1 MAEPPS
7 KKLCILSKKKILRD
21 SQRRMAQETSVER
34 QRRMEHDRIS
44 TSNSRAQ
51 EVSEKRQRRMEEI
64 FSYWP
69 MQLLYFTPREISLH
83 NSIDDLWV
91 TLFGKVLDLTPLIQ
105 SRTDDPRTFPLHTF
119 GGKDISH
126 FFNDKGQL
134 KHHVN
139 PDSGKIDFFLPF
151 GSFFDIPSQ
160 QVIEDNLLEDETF
173 QNNIAN
179 ALIDRYRLQ
188 RIGYKRFPSQT
199 TSPPM
204 NDDIEPWW
212 EDDKYV
218 IGRVTLKPRWIRVRN
233 TMIMKSVT
241 FEVSAK
247 QDFASIWCFSESL

>member
-1 MAEPPS
+1 
-7 KKLCILSKKKILRD
+7 
-21 SQRRMAQETSVER
+21 
-34 QRRMEHDRIS
+34 
-44 TSNSRAQ
+44 
-51 EVSEKRQRRMEEI
+51 
-64 FSYWP
+64 
-69 MQLLYFTPREISLH
+69 YFTPREISLH

-134 KHHVN
+134 NHHVN

-188 RIGYKRFPSQT
+188 RIGYRRFPSQT

-241 FEVSAK
+241 FEVCSEETLEDIQKRYLRFNKHAK
-247 QDFASIWCFSESL
+247 SYTWKYLGQELQMTETLESNGISDLDSKCEILRLNEEQFWPTLDLYFNNDLTEF